1 MAKQILDGIPVRYTT
16 VFLVCDTYT
25 KNSIKAGER
34 IKRGV
39 SERYILASPD
49 MKVPYDFNSFLRN
62 GENKEMLFD
71 LLQLAIRWPTTVT
84 SKAKVSRQTQN
95 ARVKSKS
102 LASKAKRSPQK
113 QNARRKSKTL
123 AAKAKRSPQK

>member
-1 MAKQILDGIPVRYTT
+1 MQFQFGTQLF
-16 VFLVCDTYT
+16 FLSDTYR

-39 SERYILASPD
+39 SERYILTSTD

-71 LLQLAIRWPTTVT
+71 LLQLAIIQDRNQLVG
-84 SKAKVSRQTQN
+84 RQ
-95 ARVKSKS
+95 S
-102 LASKAKRSPQK
+102 
-113 QNARRKSKTL
+113 
-123 AAKAKRSPQK
+123 